1 MQRLAL
7 TAFEIV
13 WQQPLTPKPLSPST
27 LVRCHSHKTK
37 YELSNYLS
45 CNVNDDVWILGV
57 HPNGL
62 LSKVNV
68 FLLWSQVTFVSSDTR
83 EAGLLFNY
91 AKEVSESGC
100 LDQDESIEDETG
112 EGLGASSPV
121 LGPMLNELL
130 FLCAVDS
137 ITNVYTISK
146 LKKKAQEN
154 PETFFGITYSF
165 VSKLDLDS
173 SLSRV
178 IRSRWWVHLL
188 ASP

>member
-7 TAFEIV
+7 TAFEMV

-27 LVRCHSHKTK
+27 LVRRHSHEIK
-37 YELSNYLS
+37 YELNNDLFS
-45 CNVNDDVWILGV
+45 NVNDDVWILGV

-68 FLLWSQVTFVSSDTR
+68 FLLWSQFTFVSSDTR
-83 EAGLLFNY
+83 EAGLLFSY

-100 LDQDESIEDETG
+100 LDQDESLEDETG
-112 EGLGASSPV
+112 EEFSASRPV
-121 LGPMLNELL
+121 LGALLNVLL

-137 ITNVYTISK
+137 ITNVYTMRQ

>member
-1 MQRLAL
+1 M
-7 TAFEIV
+7 
-13 WQQPLTPKPLSPST
+13 
-27 LVRCHSHKTK
+27 
-37 YELSNYLS
+37 
-45 CNVNDDVWILGV
+45 
-57 HPNGL
+57 
-62 LSKVNV
+62 
-68 FLLWSQVTFVSSDTR
+68 
-83 EAGLLFNY
+83 FNY

-121 LGPMLNELL
+121 LGPMLNVLL

-178 IRSRWWVHLL
+178 IRSRW
-188 ASP
+188 